1 MLQEITVTSDQT
13 TNKVNEEIEKTKAEL
28 HTKRDRNKREEII
41 SALRKKDEQLQH
53 RKTKKFNYL
62 KFKPKNQS
70 SSEENKEIIDT
81 EKRTNEHFTPSYTSV
96 QI

>member
-1 MLQEITVTSDQT
+1 MLQEITFCDQT
-13 TNKVNEEIEKTKAEL
+13 TNKVNEEIEKTKAGL

-41 SALRKKDEQLQH
+41 SALRKNDEHLQH

-62 KFKPKNQS
+62 KFKLKNQS